1 MDLPDNNVLIY
12 CFRPE
17 MEQHAR
23 AKAWLEES
31 LNSNRAVRLFP
42 TVEAGFV
49 RLMTRKNLFKPPSI
63 LAEVREFL
71 TALSSAPSVEV
82 VSWNT
87 AARDRWLQLCEELD
101 LTGNDCNDAMLA
113 ALALEK
119 GLRVVTFDKG
129 FRRFPNLQLR
139 LLTE

>member
-1 MDLPDNNVLIY
+1 VDLPDNNVLIY

-31 LNSNRAVRLFP
+31 LNRNRAVRLFP
-42 TVEAGFV
+42 TVEVGFV

-63 LAEVREFL
+63 FSEVRGFL
-71 TALSSAPSVEV
+71 TTLSSAPSVEV
-82 VSWNT
+82 ASWNT
-87 AARDRWLQLCEELD
+87 AARNRWLQLCEDLD

-113 ALALEK
+113 ALAIEK
-119 GLRVVTFDKG
+119 GFRLVTFDKG
-129 FRRFPNLQLR
+129 FRRFRNLQL
-139 LLTE
+139 LLLSE

>member
-17 MEQHAR
+17 LQQHAR

-31 LNSNRAVRLFP
+31 LNRNRAVRLFP
-42 TVEAGFV
+42 TVEVGFA
-49 RLMTRKNLFKPPSI
+49 RLMTRKNLFNPPSI
-63 LAEVREFL
+63 LSEVHAFL
-71 TALSSAPSVEV
+71 TTLSSAPSVEIA
-82 VSWNT
+82 SWNA
-87 AARDRWLQLCEELD
+87 AARNRWLRLCEELD
-101 LTGNDCNDAMLA
+101 LSGNDCNDAMLA

-129 FRRFPNLQLR
+129 FRRFPNLQL
-139 LLTE
+139 LLLES